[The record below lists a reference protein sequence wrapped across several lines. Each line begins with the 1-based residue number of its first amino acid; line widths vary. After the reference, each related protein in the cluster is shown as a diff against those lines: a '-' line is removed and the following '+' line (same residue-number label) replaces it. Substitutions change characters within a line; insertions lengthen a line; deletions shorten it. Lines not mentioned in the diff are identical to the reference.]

1 MVFKIKQKIILIY
14 FLKMNTFKS
23 ILQRNTKSTKIANCF
38 PSHISSKLSHSRK
51 NSTKLFS
58 FGKRNQTILQTTN
71 YKLKAF
77 FHKRNLS
84 VHLSLTSLVYWCASS
99 LKSEAHN
106 GGGLEF
112 LQNKSF
118 STFKFNFYVYLFI
131 YLGFVFFCLGTEEAC
146 SRRREKT
153 RATKESRG
161 REEGREAS

>member
-1 MVFKIKQKIILIY
+1 
-14 FLKMNTFKS
+14 MNTFKS
-23 ILQRNTKSTKIANCF
+23 ILQRDTKSTKIANCF

-51 NSTKLFS
+51 NSTKFFS
-58 FGKRNQTILQTTN
+58 FGEKKPNHTTN

-84 VHLSLTSLVYWCASS
+84 VHLSVTSLVYWCASS

-118 STFKFNFYVYLFI
+118 STFKFNFYVFLFI
-131 YLGFVFFCLGTEEAC
+131 WFFFCLGSEETC

>member
-1 MVFKIKQKIILIY
+1 MVLKIKQKIILIY
-14 FLKMNTFKS
+14 FKKINTFKS

-58 FGKRNQTILQTTN
+58 FGEKKPNHTTN

-99 LKSEAHN
+99 LKTKAHN
-106 GGGLEF
+106 GGGLETF
-112 LQNKSF
+112 LQNISF
-118 STFKFNFYVYLFI
+118 STFKFNFYVFFI
-131 YLGFVFFCLGTEEAC
+131 YLGFFFLFRK
-146 SRRREKT
+146 RRSLQQKKRKNQSNQ
-153 RATKESRG
+153 RK
-161 REEGREAS
+161 